1 MVSVLG
7 FFPFLEWRQ
16 KCELNICFIKTLLD
30 LYVEMF
36 KWNLSQM
43 CVYICN
49 IYYTCIFIIFV
60 LCIYRSFFI
69 VMVICWTLIV
79 KWKLLSRFWLCD
91 PMDYTVCGILLAR
104 ILEWVAFP
112 FSRGSS
118 QPRDRTHVSYIA
130 GEFFT
135 SWATTEV
142 REYWSG

>member
-79 KWKLLSRFWLCD
+79 KWKSLSRFWLCD
-91 PMDYTVCGILLAR
+91 PMDYTVRGILLAR
-104 ILEWVAFP
+104 ILEWVAIP

-118 QPRDRTHVSYIA
+118 QPRDRTQVSYIA

-142 REYWSG
+142 QEYWSG